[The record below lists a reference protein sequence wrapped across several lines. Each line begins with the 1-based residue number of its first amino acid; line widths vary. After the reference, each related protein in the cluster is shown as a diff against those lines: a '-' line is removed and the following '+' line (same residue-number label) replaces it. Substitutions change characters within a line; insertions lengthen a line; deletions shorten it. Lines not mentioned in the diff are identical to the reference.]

1 MSQQEQHNRSGWSS
15 ISAASEQID
24 KEECRVLLVNEQND
38 GDGDFRE
45 GGSLLDPRS
54 TASLGPPTAQPSLSQ
69 LKLIALGSYWFSLLF
84 FFTSVYAII
93 VPAKAASLSS
103 NHKGRFVRRVSCL
116 FIYFL
121 FIYIIYDL

>member
-1 MSQQEQHNRSGWSS
+1 MSQQEHNRSGWSS
-15 ISAASEQID
+15 ISAAAEQID

-38 GDGDFRE
+38 GDGDGDFRE
-45 GGSLLDPRS
+45 GGNLLDPRS
-54 TASLGPPTAQPSLSQ
+54 TASLGSPTAQPSLSQ

-103 NHKGRFVRRVSCL
+103 THKGRFVRRVSL
-116 FIYFL
+116 FIYL
-121 FIYIIYDL
+121 FILQNL

>member
-1 MSQQEQHNRSGWSS
+1 MSQQEHNRSGWSS

-38 GDGDFRE
+38 DGDGDGDFRE
-45 GGSLLDPRS
+45 GGNLLDPRS

-103 NHKGRFVRRVSCL
+103 THKGRFVHRVL
-116 FIYFL
+116 FIYL
-121 FIYIIYDL
+121 FN